1 MTFKDAEMVF
11 MNSVEEAEERT
22 VEEMEA
28 AAEKEAEGL
37 VESNIVSEWKS
48 KRKQNSMSGKWK
60 GEQYKQ

>member
-37 VESNIVSEWKS
+37 VESNIVSE
-48 KRKQNSMSGKWK
+48 
-60 GEQYKQ
+60 